1 MEWRIRKGIAVAIYE
16 YRCDDDGAFDVTL
29 PVGTAPEAITCP
41 VCKTEASRV
50 FSKPMLS
57 SLPRA
62 LVAAVDH
69 AEKSRTEPEVVT
81 SLPRTGARKRTP
93 VLPLTP
99 TLRRLPR
106 P

>member
-1 MEWRIRKGIAVAIYE
+1 MATYE
-16 YRCDDDGAFDVTL
+16 YCCDKDGPFDVTL
-29 PVGTAPEAITCP
+29 PVGTAPKTTTCP
-41 VCKTEASRV
+41 VCESDATRV
-50 FSKPMLS
+50 FSTPMLL
-57 SLPRA
+57 SLPRD

-69 AEKSRTEPEVVT
+69 ADKSRTEPEVVT
-81 SLPRTGARKRTP
+81 SLPAKGARRRTP

>member
-1 MEWRIRKGIAVAIYE
+1 VATYE
-16 YRCDDDGAFDVTL
+16 YQCDDHGLFEVTRAL
-29 PVGTAPEAITCP
+29 GTSPESLACP
-41 VCKTEASRV
+41 VCESKAGRV

-57 SLPRA
+57 FSNPA
-62 LVAAVDH
+62 LVAAIEH
-69 AEKSRTEPEVVT
+69 SERSRDEPEVVT
-81 SLPRTGARKRTP
+81 SLPRRPAHERTP

>member
-1 MEWRIRKGIAVAIYE
+1 MATYE
-16 YRCDDDGAFDVTL
+16 YRCDHDGAFDVARAL
-29 PVGTAPEAITCP
+29 GTAPESIMCP
-41 VCKTEASRV
+41 VCRSEARRV

-57 SLPRA
+57 FTPPE
-62 LVAAVDH
+62 LVAAIDH
-69 AEKSRTEPEVVT
+69 AEKTRAEPDIVT
-81 SLPRTGARKRTP
+81 SLPPAGARKRTP

>member
-1 MEWRIRKGIAVAIYE
+1 MAIYE
-16 YRCDDDGAFDVTL
+16 HECDEDGAFEVS
-29 PVGTAPEAITCP
+29 APLGAPPESVACP
-41 VCKTEASRV
+41 VCSREARRV

-57 SLPRA
+57 FAPRA
-62 LVAAVDH
+62 LVAAIDR
-69 AEKSRTEPEVVT
+69 AERSRDEPEVVT
-81 SLPRTGARKRTP
+81 SLPPAGARKRTP